1 MTFVNKSEFAR
12 HINRSHQ
19 YVSSLIKHGRIV
31 LMRRNGKEMVN
42 LEASLAKI
50 QETASP
56 AHDPASIMPR
66 SDGRTTQS
74 VGMALRKQTAA
85 SKVLAKAPSKNKS
98 GKKVVAAAKNT
109 AVDNQPKSNTNAK
122 GSKNKG
128 ILTSPRENAPVLD
141 GVPASAHAGFPE
153 DDDND
158 AVDISLSN
166 SSSVYQESRAEKESY
181 AARLRKIEYEEKMGI
196 VVSREGVAKA
206 AFDVA
211 RVLREKLKALPT
223 RLSPRVTMVTD
234 QKENFKI
241 LTDEVE
247 NLIREIQTAITDA
260 TDDHPSTRSSRPSR
274 IKAAAR

>member
-12 HINRSHQ
+12 RIKRSHQ

-98 GKKVVAAAKNT
+98 GKKVVATAKNT
-109 AVDNQPKSNTNAK
+109 AVDDLPKSNTNAK
-122 GSKNKG
+122 GFKNKG

-141 GVPASAHAGFPE
+141 GVPASADFPE

-241 LTDEVE
+241 LTEEVE
-247 NLIREIQTAITDA
+247 SLIREIQTAITDA